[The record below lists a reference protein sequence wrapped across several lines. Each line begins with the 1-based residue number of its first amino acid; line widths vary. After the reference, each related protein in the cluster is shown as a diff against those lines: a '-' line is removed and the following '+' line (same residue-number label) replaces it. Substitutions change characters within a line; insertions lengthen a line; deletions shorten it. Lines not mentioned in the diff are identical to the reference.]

1 MTELSAIRNRL
12 RDVNVEYSALVRAKA
27 DDARFV
33 RMHELKGERHALMA
47 LMAELR
53 QPGQSANGSGLR
65 KPVAVAR
72 VNAAYAV

>member
-27 DDARFV
+27 DEARFV

-53 QPGQSANGSGLR
+53 ETGQAAAGSLR
-65 KPVAVAR
+65 KPVAAVRAD
-72 VNAAYAV
+72 AAYAV